1 MLIPDPQMQS
11 MLDSPQFLQQ
21 MSAMMSNPAI
31 VEQIIASN
39 PQLGPMGAQVRQAFQ
54 DEGFRQMMSV

>member
-1 MLIPDPQMQS
+1 MQS